1 MCDSPFVLTPQA
13 VWIACNILSVCF
25 PEISALMFQYRKRY
39 GLHAIR
45 ADRFASIEIAHV
57 SIPQAVLIACNVLGM
72 TLGRCMPPVSI
83 PQAVWIACNNFEYTT
98 DSGVK
103 LFQYRK
109 RYGLHAMTKALTK
122 DELKAFQYRKRYGL
136 HAIRRSEPLSSKV
149 SSFNTAS
156 GMDCMQFV
164 EGTGEI
170 LADKSVSIPQAV
182 WIACN
187 AENGI
192 IEVWQTSFQYRKRYG
207 LHAICSW

>member
-83 PQAVWIACNNFEYTT
+83 PQAVWIACNRPVNYVTRKEY
-98 DSGVK
+98 
-103 LFQYRK
+103 Q
-109 RYGLHAMTKALTK
+109 
-122 DELKAFQYRKRYGL
+122 
-136 HAIRRSEPLSSKV
+136 
-149 SSFNTAS
+149 
-156 GMDCMQFV
+156 
-164 EGTGEI
+164 
-170 LADKSVSIPQAV
+170 
-182 WIACN
+182 
-187 AENGI
+187 
-192 IEVWQTSFQYRKRYG
+192 FQYRKRYG
-207 LHAICSW
+207 LHAICRGDGRDTCRQVRFNTASGMDCMQC